1 MTQTPR
7 EVIAKPLELITSAYM
22 RLTPEER
29 ADIVLS
35 AIAAAG
41 YVLCDTKTHAVVPRE
56 QAEWQ
61 PIETAPTMEA
71 VQVIGGEATY
81 PVTASWSGRYDEPW
95 CLDAL
100 EDTGREIDP
109 PTHWRA
115 LPDLPAAEAEVKG
128 GDDAG

>member
-7 EVIAKPLELITSAYM
+7 EVIAEA
-22 RLTPEER
+22 R
-29 ADIVLS
+29 AKSGGFHECCPSDYAAADVYLS

-115 LPDLPAAEAEVKG
+115 LPDLPAAEAEAKG
-128 GDDAG
+128 GDDV